1 MTDFHTIPIGF
12 AITELDPG
20 GAERAFTQLVTR
32 LDRSVW
38 TPTVYCLSGRGE
50 LAETIT
56 DTGIPVHF
64 LDAGG
69 KWDLGLIGRFSSRLK
84 EDRPQ
89 ILQTF
94 LHHSNIAGRIAAWRA
109 GVPIVVS
116 GIRVSE
122 ERHPMRLRLDRW
134 TQHFVNTNVCV
145 SPSVAKFSRESG
157 GISSDKLRVIPNGV
171 EVERF
176 STATSINWKSLGLP
190 ADAEVILA
198 VGRLDEQKRPLLA
211 FQACL
216 PLFEDNSLLH
226 LTFAGIGPHEAK
238 INELANQHGVA
249 DRVHCLGTRDDVPE
263 LMRGSKLLLHTSAWE
278 GSPNVILEA
287 LAAGLPVI
295 ATENPGNRDA
305 LRGGEWGFLMLDY
318 APDITDF
325 LDSILNSEEAITELK
340 ELASRAQSALE
351 KGMTWQA
358 TVSSYEDLYHELLS
372 QR

>member
-1 MTDFHTIPIGF
+1 MTDSDTIPIGF

-50 LAETIT
+50 LAETIKAV
-56 DTGIPVHF
+56 GIPVHF

-69 KWDLGLIGRFSSRLK
+69 KWDLGLIGRFASRLK
-84 EDRPQ
+84 KDRPQ

-94 LHHSNIAGRIAAWRA
+94 LHHANIAGRIAAWRA
-109 GVPIVVS
+109 GVPTVIG

-122 ERHPMRLRLDRW
+122 ERDPMRLRMDRW
-134 TQHFVNTNVCV
+134 TQNFVKMNVCV
-145 SPSVAKFSRESG
+145 SPSVAEFSRDSG

-171 EVERF
+171 EIERF
-176 STATSINWKSLGLP
+176 STAVPIDWKSLGLP
-190 ADAEVILA
+190 SNAEVILA

-211 FQACL
+211 FQFCL
-216 PLFEDNSLLH
+216 PLFEDKPLLH
-226 LTFAGIGPHEAK
+226 LVFAGIGPDEEK
-238 INELANQHGVA
+238 INELAKQHHVS
-249 DRVHCLGTRDDVPE
+249 DKVHCLGTRGDVPE

-278 GSPNVILEA
+278 GAPNVILEA

-305 LRGGEWGFLMLDY
+305 LRGGDWGLLI
-318 APDITDF
+318 PDIPSEITLF
-325 LDSILNSEEAITELK
+325 LDSILKSEEAITELK
-340 ELASRAQSALE
+340 EMSSRAQVALQRDA
-351 KGMTWQA
+351 TWEA
-358 TVSSYEDLYHELLS
+358 TVSSYENLYRELLS
-372 QR
+372 QL